1 MVLPQPLPLTQLANC
16 LYHGPVRAVIGDQC
30 DEVVQSVVNS
40 YLLKSDPSIMEIS
53 SALVLNVSHLPE
65 VCVCINSLY
74 MCVFVCVC
82 ISMYVRKCCVCVSD
96 WCVLCISATS

>member
-16 LYHGPVRAVIGDQC
+16 LYHGPVRAAVGDQC

-40 YLLKSDPSIMEIS
+40 YLLKCDPSIMEIS

-65 VCVCINSLY
+65 VC
-74 MCVFVCVC
+74 
-82 ISMYVRKCCVCVSD
+82 MY
-96 WCVLCISATS
+96 